1 MYGVIKQQLKHL
13 NKVEYLNLRELSHIA
28 KNLKNEA
35 LYNIR
40 QHFFQTGKY
49 LNYNEN
55 YKLLKE
61 SKNYKTINSNMGQQ
75 IIKSVDSSF
84 QSFFVLKKE
93 RNRL

>member
-13 NKVEYLNLRELSHIA
+13 NKVEYLSLKELSHIA

-40 QHFFQTGKY
+40 QHYFQTEK
-49 LNYNEN
+49 

-61 SKNYKTINSNMGQQ
+61 SKNYKKINFNIGQQ
-75 IIKSVDSSF
+75 I
-84 QSFFVLKKE
+84 
-93 RNRL
+93 

>member
-13 NKVEYLNLRELSHIA
+13 NKVEYLNLREVSHIA

-40 QHFFQTGKY
+40 QHFFQTGKC

-55 YKLLKE
+55 YKLLNN
-61 SKNYKTINSNMGQQ
+61 SKNYKIINSNMGQQ
-75 IIKSVDSSF
+75 IIKSVDS
-84 QSFFVLKKE
+84 
-93 RNRL
+93 